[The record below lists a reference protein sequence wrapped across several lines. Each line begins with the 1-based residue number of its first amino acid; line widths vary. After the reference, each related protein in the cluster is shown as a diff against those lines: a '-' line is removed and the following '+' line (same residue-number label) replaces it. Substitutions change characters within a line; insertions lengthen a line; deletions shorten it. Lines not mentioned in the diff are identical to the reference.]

1 MPIIKSAIK
10 RARQQTKRR
19 SHNLT
24 VRHAVKKDVKAVV
37 DAIATGDA
45 KAAETALRAAS
56 SELDRAVKKGTLHRN
71 TASRRISRLSKQ
83 VATSFATETKPA
95 KKAAV
100 KKPATKKP
108 AAKKAASK

>member
-10 RARQQTKRR
+10 RARQQNKRR

-37 DAIATGDA
+37 DAIAVGDA
-45 KAAETALRAAS
+45 KATETALRAAT

-71 TASRRISRLSKQ
+71 TASRRISRLAKQASISLAPESKP
-83 VATSFATETKPA
+83 VKKAPA
-95 KKAAV
+95 KKPVAKKAV
-100 KKPATKKP
+100 KK
-108 AAKKAASK
+108 